1 VLNAEFRPLTRADIN
16 ALPTKSAQIIKT
28 IGNITHCFPSFSTSM
43 PTSSSFATSEEAPLT
58 ATTNTSSASDLTFKT
73 TQTDLEAISAQ
84 RRPRRRFYKMGHRTS
99 DDIARDLSRQP
110 TRDLLTRQGL
120 RAALQ
125 GIFWS
130 NRDSSSS
137 GSNITLPFPRTGT
150 VRNSS
155 DAQDV
160 GDFDLPALRK
170 VRREKER
177 IEAQKGMHTVA
188 YEDVEGTASSSAASS
203 AEGASS
209 SEDSGCSLASCA
221 SNGSEVVVEGG
232 VALTE
237 EAVRTHTP
245 DILEIDIGA
254 LKNAAAVLNVELD
267 EDDDLRADVGL
278 QSLMTQV

>member
-1 VLNAEFRPLTRADIN
+1 VTRADIN
-16 ALPTKSAQIIKT
+16 ALPTKSAQIFKT
-28 IGNITHCFPSFSTSM
+28 IGNITPCFPSFSASV
-43 PTSSSFATSEEAPLT
+43 PTSNSFTTSEEAPPT
-58 ATTNTSSASDLTFKT
+58 ATTNTSSATDLTFKT

-125 GIFWS
+125 GIFRS

-155 DAQDV
+155 DAQDI

-177 IEAQKGMHTVA
+177 MEAKEGTHTVA
-188 YEDVEGTASSSAASS
+188 YEDVQGTISSSAASS
-203 AEGASS
+203 ARGASIS
-209 SEDSGCSLASCA
+209 DDSGYSLGSCA
-221 SNGSEVVVEGG
+221 SDDSEVVVEGG

-245 DILEIDIGA
+245 DIVEIDLAA
-254 LKNAAAVLNVELD
+254 LKNATAVLNVELD
-267 EDDDLRADVGL
+267 EGDDLRADVAL

>member
-1 VLNAEFRPLTRADIN
+1 
-16 ALPTKSAQIIKT
+16 
-28 IGNITHCFPSFSTSM
+28 
-43 PTSSSFATSEEAPLT
+43 
-58 ATTNTSSASDLTFKT
+58 
-73 TQTDLEAISAQ
+73 
-84 RRPRRRFYKMGHRTS
+84 MGHRTS

-110 TRDLLTRQGL
+110 TRDHLTRQGL

-125 GIFWS
+125 GIFRS

-150 VRNSS
+150 VRKSS

-188 YEDVEGTASSSAASS
+188 YEDLEGTASSSAASS
-203 AEGASS
+203 AQGASS
-209 SEDSGCSLASCA
+209 SEDSGCSLGSCA
-221 SNGSEVVVEGG
+221 SDGSEIVVEGG

-245 DILEIDIGA
+245 DILEIDIAA
-254 LKNAAAVLNVELD
+254 LKNTAAVLNVELD
-267 EDDDLRADVGL
+267 EDDDLRADVQF

>member
-1 VLNAEFRPLTRADIN
+1 VTRADIN
-16 ALPTKSAQIIKT
+16 ALPIKSAQIFRT
-28 IGNITHCFPSFSTSM
+28 IGNITHYFPSFTTSI
-43 PTSSSFATSEEAPLT
+43 PTSKSFATSEEAPPT
-58 ATTNTSSASDLTFKT
+58 ATTSTSSASNLTFKT

-125 GIFWS
+125 SIFRS

-155 DAQDV
+155 DAQDI
-160 GDFDLPALRK
+160 GEFDLPALRK

-177 IEAQKGMHTVA
+177 IEAKEGTHTVA
-188 YEDVEGTASSSAASS
+188 YEDVQGTTSSSAASS
-203 AEGASS
+203 THGASTS
-209 SEDSGCSLASCA
+209 DDSGCSLGSCA
-221 SNGSEVVVEGG
+221 SDGSEVVVEGG

-245 DILEIDIGA
+245 DIVEIDIVA

-267 EDDDLRADVGL
+267 EDDDLRAAIAL

>member
-1 VLNAEFRPLTRADIN
+1 VTRDDID
-16 ALPTKSAQIIKT
+16 ALPTKSAQIIKK
-28 IGNITHCFPSFSTSM
+28 IGNITHCFPSFSTSL
-43 PTSSSFATSEEAPLT
+43 PASTSLATSVDAPPT

-84 RRPRRRFYKMGHRTS
+84 RRPRRRFYKIGHRNS
-99 DDIARDLSRQP
+99 SDIARDLSRQP
-110 TRDLLTRQGL
+110 TRDRLSRQGL
-120 RAALQ
+120 RAAFQ
-125 GIFWS
+125 GIFCS

-155 DAQDV
+155 EAQDI

-177 IEAQKGMHTVA
+177 IEAKKGSHTVT
-188 YEDVEGTASSSAASS
+188 YEDAQDASN
-203 AEGASS
+203 EASS
-209 SEDSGCSLASCA
+209 SEASGFSLDSCA
-221 SNGSEVVVEGG
+221 SEGSEVAVEGG

-237 EAVRTHTP
+237 EAVRAHTP
-245 DILEIDIGA
+245 DIVEVDVA
-254 LKNAAAVLNVELD
+254 AFKNAAAILNVEV
-267 EDDDLRADVGL
+267 EEYNDLRTDVEL